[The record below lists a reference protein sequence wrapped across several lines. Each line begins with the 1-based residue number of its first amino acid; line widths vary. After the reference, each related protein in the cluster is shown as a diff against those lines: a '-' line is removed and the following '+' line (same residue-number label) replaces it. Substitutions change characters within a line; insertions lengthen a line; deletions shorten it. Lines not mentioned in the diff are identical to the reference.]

1 MTDATV
7 HALLV
12 ATDGTITDL
21 HLSTNDAT
29 QRRQVHQALGSDAEV
44 LRYVRRPDGS
54 NTVAF
59 AAEIRDGQPPN
70 LYAAI
75 ALHFLLD
82 ESLIA
87 DVQGP
92 VLFVGFDPR
101 DELTDL
107 AEDAVR
113 TIRTATVIHATR

>member
-1 MTDATV
+1 M
-7 HALLV
+7 
-12 ATDGTITDL
+12 
-21 HLSTNDAT
+21 
-29 QRRQVHQALGSDAEV
+29 
-44 LRYVRRPDGS
+44 RRPDDS

-75 ALHFLLD
+75 ALHFLLNQ
-82 ESLIA
+82 SLIA
-87 DVQGP
+87 DIQGS
-92 VLFVGFDPR
+92 VLFAGFERR

-107 AEDAVR
+107 TEDAVR

>member
-1 MTDATV
+1 MPDTV

-21 HLSTNDAT
+21 HLNAT
-29 QRRQVHQALGSDAEV
+29 EAAQLAQIRQALGDYAEA

-54 NTVAF
+54 HTVAL
-59 AAEIRDGQPPN
+59 AAETRDGQPPN

-75 ALHFLLD
+75 ALYFHLD

-87 DVQGP
+87 DIQGP
-92 VLFVGFDPR
+92 VIFAGFNR
-101 DELTDL
+101 QGALTSL
-107 AEDAVR
+107 TEDAVH
-113 TIRTATVIHATR
+113 TIRTASVIPTAR